1 MEIEEALALANA
13 LVFAESGEHLSDL
26 QQALLRESWSWQRL
40 SYEKIAE
47 NYGYSPTYLK
57 HDVGPKLWKL
67 LSKSLGEKVSKTNF
81 RAAIERRHNSVTLS
95 LQQDTSSQSEAVDSK
110 PVKSQVAELIESQVV
125 SASRYQDWGES
136 VDVSVFYG
144 RQQELEQLQ
153 QSIVAENCR
162 LLALLGMAGIG
173 KTSLS
178 VKLAQ
183 QLQDQFEL
191 VIWRSLRYAP
201 SVEELIAELI
211 AFISNEQKINPIIDL
226 HSQLA
231 QLLDYLRQRRCL
243 LVLDAWETVLQAGKL
258 TGSYRNGYEGYGD
271 LLKQLGE
278 LPHSSCLVITSRE
291 KPREIALLEG
301 ENRPVRSLELKGLGT
316 AALEILREYNLSD
329 QAYWRDFC
337 LAWRGNPLALKIV
350 SVTIQDFFGGSVSE
364 FLKNSMFLGDFEYLL
379 FEQFERLSEL
389 EKNVVYC
396 LAIAHKPI
404 SCSQLLE
411 ATQLVSISQILKPL
425 ESLARRF
432 LIEQVKQG
440 NETMF
445 TLPPVVMKYALKQ
458 DHDQESS

>member
-1 MEIEEALALANA
+1 MDIEEALALANA

-81 RAAIERRHNSVTLS
+81 RAAIERRHSLVTSALPAGS
-95 LQQDTSSQSEAVDSK
+95 SSQLQTVNSNTT
-110 PVKSQVAELIESQVV
+110 KSQVAELIDSQLV
-125 SASRYQDWGES
+125 STSRCQDWGES
-136 VDVSVFYG
+136 SDVSVFYG

-153 QSIVAENCR
+153 QWMVADNCR

-183 QLQDQFEL
+183 QLQEQFEF

-201 SVEELIAELI
+201 SLEELLVDIIALL
-211 AFISNEQKINPIIDL
+211 SNEQQTNPIIDL

-231 QLLDYLRQRRCL
+231 QLLDSLRRHRCL
-243 LVLDAWETVLQAGKL
+243 LVLDAWEALLQPGKL
-258 TGSYRNGYEGYGD
+258 TGSYRQGYEGYGD

-301 ENRPVRSLELKGLGT
+301 GNRPVRSLELKGLGT
-316 AALEILREYNLSD
+316 AALEILREHNLSD
-329 QAYWRDFC
+329 QAYWKDFC

-350 SVTIQDFFGGSVSE
+350 SVTIQDFFGGSVSN

-389 EKNVVYC
+389 EKKVVYC
-396 LAIAHKPI
+396 LAIAQKPI

-411 ATQLVSISQILKPL
+411 ATQLTSISQILKPL

-432 LIEQVKQG
+432 LIEQVKEG
-440 NETMF
+440 KETMF

-458 DHDQESS
+458 DRDQE

>member
-1 MEIEEALALANA
+1 MDVEEALALANA

-81 RAAIERRHNSVTLS
+81 RAAIERRHNLVTSS
-95 LQQDTSSQSEAVDSK
+95 LQPAANSQLPAVDSK
-110 PVKSQVAELIESQVV
+110 TTTSQVAELIDSHSV
-125 SASRYQDWGES
+125 SPNRCQDWGDS
-136 VDVSVFYG
+136 LDVSVFYG

-153 QSIVAENCR
+153 EWTVSQNCR

-183 QLQDQFEL
+183 QLQGQFEL
-191 VIWRSLRYAP
+191 IIWRSLRYAP
-201 SVEELIAELI
+201 SVEELLADII
-211 AFISNEQKINPIIDL
+211 AFVSNQQEIHSIIDL

-231 QLLDYLRQRRCL
+231 QVLDCLRQRRCL
-243 LVLDAWETVLQAGKL
+243 LVLDAWEAVLQAGKL
-258 TGSYRNGYEGYGD
+258 TGCYRKGYEGYGD

-316 AALEILREYNLSD
+316 AALEILREHDLSD
-329 QAYWRDFC
+329 QPYWKDFC

-350 SVTIQDFFGGSVSE
+350 SVTIQDFFGGSVSD

-389 EKNVVYC
+389 EKQAVYC
-396 LAIAHKPI
+396 LAIAQKPI
-404 SCSQLLE
+404 SRYQLLE
-411 ATQLVSISQILKPL
+411 AMQLASISQILKPL
-425 ESLARRF
+425 ESLSRRF

-440 NETMF
+440 HETMF

-458 DHDQESS
+458 DSDQE